1 MKRLIGG
8 HVSFTKP
15 INYLVG
21 AVNEVIKIEGTVAAI
36 FVGAPQS
43 TTRAPFDKEMIAKA
57 HKIADEY
64 GVSIENFIVHA
75 PYIVNIAT
83 SKPSYKWGIDFIIQE
98 VKRTH
103 ELGIKYFNI
112 HPGANDDVNIGISQ
126 CANAINKIIEKT
138 KDVVILLETV
148 TGKGTLIGRTF
159 EEIKSIIDLVK
170 DKDRVGVC
178 MDTVHVWDAGYDIK
192 NDLEGVLKK
201 FDQTIGLEYL
211 KGLHIGDSK
220 NDLGSNKDRHAN
232 IGEGYIG
239 MKALHT
245 LVNHPKLKHLPMVLE
260 TPWDPDHKYKD
271 EIKLLTK

>member
-8 HVSFTKP
+8 HVSFRKP
-15 INYLVG
+15 ENYLIG
-21 AVNEVIKIEGTVAAI
+21 TVNDVIQIEGTVAAI

-43 TTRAPFDKEMIAKA
+43 TQRTPLDKEMIAKA
-57 HKIADEY
+57 HKIAEQY

-83 SKPSYKWGIDFIIQE
+83 SNANYQWGIKFITEE

-112 HPGANDDVNIGISQ
+112 HPGANEDINFGISQ
-126 CANAINKIIEKT
+126 CANAINKIIANT

-148 TGKGTLIGRTF
+148 TGKGKLIGKTF

-170 DKDRVGVC
+170 DKNRIGVC

-192 NDLEGVLKK
+192 NHLDDVLNK
-201 FDQTIGLEYL
+201 FDQVIGLDYL
-211 KGLHIGDSK
+211 KGMHIGDSK

-232 IGEGYIG
+232 IGEGFIG
-239 MKALHT
+239 LKALHAV
-245 LVNHPKLKHLPMVLE
+245 VNHPKLKHLPMVLE
-260 TPWDPDHKYKD
+260 TPWDPDHKYKE